1 MEKSKKK
8 IKFSGM
14 MLYDDHFDFVR
25 VALLPSLSIERMT
38 DVHTGDRLY
47 DITFE
52 WLVFLLNLTVL

>member
-14 MLYDDHFDFVR
+14 MLYDDHFVC

-38 DVHTGDRLY
+38 DTHTGDRLY

-52 WLVFLLNLTVL
+52 WLVFRLNLTIL